1 MMFILTIGNTAVSR
15 IKGIT
20 AAGGNEELIK
30 FTPPAD
36 AEYLFY
42 DRPRCIN
49 SIPVTPSGNPTPA
62 IITKADREL
71 VKFPVLVV
79 RVGSIAEPLISPYD
93 FLMSFASK
101 KVCYKTIESNK
112 IEIIAKAMQ
121 K

>member
-1 MMFILTIGNTAVSR
+1 MLDMMFILTIGNTAVSR

-49 SIPVTPSGNPTPA
+49 SIP
-62 IITKADREL
+62 DR
-71 VKFPVLVV
+71 KSVV
-79 RVGSIAEPLISPYD
+79 
-93 FLMSFASK
+93 
-101 KVCYKTIESNK
+101 
-112 IEIIAKAMQ
+112 
-121 K
+121 